1 MKHRR
6 LIIWL
11 LCALFLF
18 SILACAVSGHVDIT
32 VVVPDYDPPGPP
44 PHPHPHEPPLHE
56 PPPAEPPPP
65 PSP

>member
-1 MKHRR
+1 MRLRR

-18 SILACAVSGHVDIT
+18 SLLACAVSGHVDIT

-44 PHPHPHEPPLHE
+44 PHPHVPLPHE